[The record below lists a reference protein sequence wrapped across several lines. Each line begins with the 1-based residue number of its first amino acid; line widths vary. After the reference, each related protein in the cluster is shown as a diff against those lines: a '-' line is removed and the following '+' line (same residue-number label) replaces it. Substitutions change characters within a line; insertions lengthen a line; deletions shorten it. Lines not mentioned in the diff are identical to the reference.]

1 MTERDRAARRRLVWL
16 LLRRGDLGAE
26 ELRSDG
32 LPALRGPAHQA
43 APRDGDLYRASG
55 SVRSASASS
64 KRASE
69 SSRRS
74 PNSSRNCATR

>member
-16 LLRRGDLGAE
+16 LLMRGDLGAE
-26 ELRSDG
+26 ALRSDG
-32 LPALRGPAHQA
+32 LPALRGPAPPA
-43 APRDGDLYRASG
+43 ACGHDDLYPASG
-55 SVRSASASS
+55 SARSASASS

-74 PNSSRNCATR
+74 PNSSRSWATR